1 MTSPLA
7 DLRRSQD
14 RDYASVGVAMLLT
27 LRSEVAPIPDPP
39 VAEKNR
45 LLAGLVESYAGA
57 LGVTGGDDGGVI
69 GVLQAVALR
78 DFDHAVISAE
88 VHHGPDVP

>member
-1 MTSPLA
+1 MSGPLA

-14 RDYASVGVAMLLT
+14 RDYASVGVAMLLI
-27 LRSEVAPIPDPP
+27 LRSEVVPIPDPP
-39 VAEKNR
+39 VGER
-45 LLAGLVESYAGA
+45 DRRLAGLVESYASS
-57 LGVTGGDDGGVI
+57 LGVTEDDGGVI

-88 VHHGPDVP
+88 VHHGPDAP

>member
-1 MTSPLA
+1 MSGPLA

-14 RDYASVGVAMLLT
+14 RDYASVGVAMLLI

-39 VAEKNR
+39 VGER
-45 LLAGLVESYAGA
+45 DGRLAGLVESYASA
-57 LGVTGGDDGGVI
+57 LGVTEDDGGVI

-88 VHHGPDVP
+88 VHHGPDAP